1 MHFTFFDEV
10 IGVNLDNKSTYW
22 KISFSAVTNSTSL
35 FRSSI
40 GTVWTSV
47 VNSSWSTELFF
58 HLVSRGKKI
67 AHKIYRFSK
76 HVVIFSDYFQVCISW
91 KKKGVVKNLFVSQRL
106 GWIITEIFHR
116 KVIHKIFP
124 FMVVTFNIALLITL
138 LIKS

>member
-1 MHFTFFDEV
+1 MHFTFFDED

-35 FRSSI
+35 SRSSI
-40 GTVWTSV
+40 GTVWTLV
-47 VNSSWSTELFF
+47 FNWTIFF

-91 KKKGVVKNLFVSQRL
+91 KKKGVVRIYLWVKDWDELLLKFF
-106 GWIITEIFHR
+106 TEKWFIKYFLSWLL
-116 KVIHKIFP
+116 
-124 FMVVTFNIALLITL
+124 LLIL
-138 LIKS
+138 HYSLRYS

>member
-35 FRSSI
+35 SRSSI

-47 VNSSWSTELFF
+47 FNWTTFF

-76 HVVIFSDYFQVCISW
+76 HVVIFSDYFQVFISW

-124 FMVVTFNIALLITL
+124 FMVVTFNITLLITL

>member
-1 MHFTFFDEV
+1 MHFTFFDED

-35 FRSSI
+35 SRSSI
-40 GTVWTSV
+40 GTRLLYSEAVL
-47 VNSSWSTELFF
+47 ELSYIFF
-58 HLVSRGKKI
+58 IWFSRGKKI
-67 AHKIYRFSK
+67 ARKIYRFSK

-124 FMVVTFNIALLITL
+124 FMVVTFNITLLITL
-138 LIKS
+138 LIKN